1 MKHAMLSV
9 VLLAYDPPRAAAV
22 PAALRRQRIA
32 RSLASL
38 VEACVQGLVADAV
51 LAGPLGAGLG
61 AVADEAGCV
70 LIESADRGAGLAL
83 ALRAARHADIFMLRA
98 GYAVERGF
106 VDEARDAL
114 ALDGLERARVLR
126 AAPESFATR
135 IAPNFAEPVG
145 LLARKAALLGAGAGD
160 VASLA
165 RRLRGAELATSARK
179 TG

>member
-1 MKHAMLSV
+1 MLSV
-9 VLLAYDPPRAAAV
+9 VLLAFDSPRTVPA
-22 PAALRRQRIA
+22 PAALRRARIV

-38 VEACVQGLVADAV
+38 VEACVKGLVADAV

-70 LIESADRGAGLAL
+70 LIEAADRGAGLAL
-83 ALRAARHADIFMLRA
+83 GLRAARHADIFLLRA

-114 ALDGLERARVLR
+114 AFGGLDRARVLR
-126 AAPESFATR
+126 AAPESFVTR
-135 IAPNFAEPVG
+135 LAPNFAEPVG

-165 RRLRGAELATSARK
+165 RRLRAAELATRARR

>member
-1 MKHAMLSV
+1 MLSV
-9 VLLAYDPPRAAAV
+9 VLIAFDSPRAVPA
-22 PAALRRQRIA
+22 PAALRRERIV

-38 VEACVQGLVADAV
+38 VEACVHGLVADAV
-51 LAGPLGAGLG
+51 LAGPPDAGLG

-70 LIESADRGAGLAL
+70 LIEAADRGAGLSL
-83 ALRAARHADIFMLRA
+83 ALRAARHADIFLLRA

-114 ALDGLERARVLR
+114 AFGGLEHARVLR

-135 IAPNFAEPVG
+135 LAPHFAEPVG
-145 LLARKAALLGAGAGD
+145 LLARKAALLGAGAAD
-160 VASLA
+160 VALLA
-165 RRLRGAELATSARK
+165 RRLRGAELATRARK